1 MKKHSE
7 DGAAALEFAIL
18 LPILMLILFGIIEFG
33 FLLNRYVSVTAAARE
48 GARVMSLGF
57 DQSES
62 EERAVATTPELTG
75 DLSCEGSEETGVS
88 GEAEVVMHCEAIY
101 DLSLFAVNKPIV
113 VESTARMRKEGG

>member
-1 MKKHSE
+1 MRTRSE

-48 GARVMSLGF
+48 GARVMSLGY
-57 DQSES
+57 DATES
-62 EERAVATTPELTG
+62 ETRAVATTPELTG
-75 DLSCEGSEETGVS
+75 DLSCEGSEGTGLS
-88 GEAEVVMHCEAIY
+88 GETEVIMHCEAIY
-101 DLSLFAVNKPIV
+101 DLSLFAVNQPIV

>member
-1 MKKHSE
+1 MRVRSE

-57 DQSES
+57 ESDESES
-62 EERAVATTPELTG
+62 RAVETTPELTG
-75 DLSCEGSEETGVS
+75 NLSCEGNEETGVS
-88 GEAEVVMHCEAIY
+88 GEAEVVMRCEAIY
-101 DLSLFAVNKPIV
+101 DLSLFAISNPIV